1 MENTNIDKSIYNVFD
16 IGNKVKE
23 LYYIIAENEGEV
35 DDEQFSLLQFQKNE
49 IKQNGIDIIHVR
61 DKIQSV
67 SDMLS
72 KQIERLTEL
81 KAKKDKQIVAI
92 EKALMWVLLNFG
104 EQDKKGIWRL
114 DLDIAQLSTRKNPES
129 VVIEDEALVPNEY
142 KKFDLIIKDLTI
154 KQLKQIKE
162 LLYSEEYPPIENLS
176 KDNIKETQKVSK
188 KELKP
193 KLVELENNR
202 EIILGVKQ
210 LLEEEFEKEVVT
222 KEYYDNASQELQE
235 KIDMLPDYGAY
246 IKEGD
251 LNLNIK

>member
-1 MENTNIDKSIYNVFD
+1 MEQTNIDKNIYNVFD

-35 DDEQFSLLQFQKNE
+35 DEEQYSLLQFQKNE

-129 VVIEDEALVPNEY
+129 VVIEDESLVPNDY
-142 KKFDLIIKDLTI
+142 KKFEYTIKDLTFEQAEI
-154 KQLKQIKE
+154 IQKLFAGDLEINKIEQISKFNVELK
-162 LLYSEEYPPIENLS
+162 LN
-176 KDNIKETQKVSK
+176 QKVSK

-193 KLVELENNR
+193 KLVESELLKEKLKKDFETGVIDELEFDQIND
-202 EIILGVKQ
+202 EI
-210 LLEEEFEKEVVT
+210 T
-222 KEYYDNASQELQE
+222 N
-235 KIDMLPDYGAY
+235 YGAY

-251 LNLNIK
+251 LNLVIK